1 MTTKGPPSPP
11 ADFATRSV
19 PTVTIAA
26 GVSVVR
32 IHDHTKHPIWF
43 GPAPGAPARNRF
55 DDPNG
60 KYRVCYMGKTLEAA
74 FVEVF
79 LRDVSITLLSRAD
92 LEERA
97 ATDLITTRGIK
108 LIQFHGNGL
117 HKLGATAE
125 VLNGSYSISRPWGR
139 ACWAHPSKP
148 DGIIYRARHDDDQ
161 FAIALFDR
169 AEDAIAASA
178 APTLV
183 TDLTELPALLV
194 RYGVGLTD

>member
-11 ADFATRSV
+11 ANFATRSV

-26 GVSVVR
+26 DVSVVR

-43 GPAPGAPARNRF
+43 GPAPGARPRNRF
-55 DDPNG
+55 DDPKG

-79 LRDVSITLLSRAD
+79 LRDVSIPLLSRAD

-97 ATDLITTRGIK
+97 ATDLITTRGIT

-117 HKLGATAE
+117 HKLGATAQ

-148 DGIIYRARHDDDQ
+148 DGIIYRARHDDDH
-161 FAIALFDR
+161 FSIALFDR
-169 AEDAIAASA
+169 AKAAIAVSA

-183 TDLTELPALLV
+183 ADLTELPALLV
-194 RYGVGLTD
+194 RYGVGLTP